1 MGTSGSKKKPST
13 TESTTVRLSIS
24 VKTRIGAA
32 VKKGGKNMS
41 REIEAR
47 LSRSFADEFAVADQ
61 FGDRQILAVARLVF
75 AAAKATVSRGI
86 GNDQKVVKLTKDL
99 PPRRPAVSWLND
111 PAAYDVAV
119 AAMNEMLALIRPAG
133 AVGKPKSRP
142 GAIEPAPDV
151 VTAPDQPAGVTYQPA
166 FNAEELVREIATAP
180 PVAPARASRHV
191 LATVALRK
199 DLGDAVLDRAG
210 GVRARARS
218 TWAKEYGALRRKQ
231 AKAPDTITNEEL
243 QRMRALEAE
252 AERMLR

>member
-1 MGTSGSKKKPST
+1 MGKRGPTAQAPTTVST
-13 TESTTVRLSIS
+13 TLRLDAGVRSRIDAAARKRHESM
-24 VKTRIGAA
+24 AY
-32 VKKGGKNMS
+32 
-41 REIEAR
+41 EIETR
-47 LSRSFADEFAVADQ
+47 LDQSFADEFAVADQ
-61 FGDRQILAVARLVF
+61 FGDRQILAVARMVF
-75 AAAKATVSRGI
+75 ATAKATVNVNRKSGFS
-86 GNDQKVVKLTKDL
+86 G
-99 PPRRPAVSWLND
+99 WLDD
-111 PAAYDVAV
+111 PAAFDAAV
-119 AAMNEMLALIRPAG
+119 AAINKVFELIRPAG
-133 AVGKPKSRP
+133 AVGKPESRP

-151 VTAPDQPAGVTYQPA
+151 VTAPDQRIGVTYQPA

-180 PVAPARASRHV
+180 PVAPVRASRHV

-218 TWAKEYGALRRKQ
+218 TWAKEYGPLRRKQ